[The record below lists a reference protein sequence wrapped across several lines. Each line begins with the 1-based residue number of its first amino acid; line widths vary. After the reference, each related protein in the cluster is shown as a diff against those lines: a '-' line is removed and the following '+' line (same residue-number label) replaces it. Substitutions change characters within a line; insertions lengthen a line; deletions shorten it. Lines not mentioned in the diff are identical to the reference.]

1 MIETADKIIDT
12 EQESQLY
19 PEEVTEICEFLPLMT
34 CANVVKEPPSALFQA
49 SIDGHDSGECD
60 DAISEASSLPS
71 DEVTIPD
78 ENDSDTAEAVIN
90 FSVLPTNSCGTAAS
104 CSGSPFGEGK

>member
-19 PEEVTEICEFLPLMT
+19 PEEVTEI